1 MPMPQCFSPGAV
13 DASDFQGLTTSLG
26 SGAASG
32 LQTTTRCRTKER
44 CAWSASV
51 AAPFH
56 AQSPCC
62 SPLGGFAGCSPGG
75 LGFRDLGRQVCSL
88 LSRTLTAR
96 ECLPDR
102 FPSASRR
109 ADFQVEGV
117 KSVQRVVCGGCLDFK
132 AHGIAC
138 IVDAQGHVT
147 PQTLRNA
154 SQVVVKLPADKFGD
168 WENAGF
174 APEECS

>member
-1 MPMPQCFSPGAV
+1 M
-13 DASDFQGLTTSLG
+13 
-26 SGAASG
+26 
-32 LQTTTRCRTKER
+32 
-44 CAWSASV
+44 
-51 AAPFH
+51 
-56 AQSPCC
+56 
-62 SPLGGFAGCSPGG
+62 
-75 LGFRDLGRQVCSL
+75 
-88 LSRTLTAR
+88 
-96 ECLPDR
+96 
-102 FPSASRR
+102 
-109 ADFQVEGV
+109 
-117 KSVQRVVCGGCLDFK
+117 QRVVCGGCLDFK